1 MSTYFEKSATH
12 MASGKKDKVL
22 HDFYILTKSQYLL
35 LANLTNLSNSGKR
48 VMELVLLFIISF
60 KKGCFYMTEMLKATE
75 SVLSMLIMISLG
87 LILTHKKWF
96 SEEVSKVFVK
106 LVIQISL
113 PLLMLNTITT
123 NFNKQK
129 LISSSKAL
137 IIPFISIFLCYLLSI
152 VFSKIMNI
160 DKNKK
165 GLFKSM
171 FFNSNTIFMGLPINM
186 ALFGEKSVPFVL
198 LYYIGNTTFF
208 WTVGIYEISK
218 DSSKIKQRLFSKE
231 SLKKIFSPPLMGYL
245 IGIIIVLLNINL
257 PIFIKDTCKYLGN
270 ITTPISMIFIGIT
283 MYSINIK
290 KLKLDKN
297 VIGVLLGRFLISPI
311 LVFILT
317 LIFPIPQLMRNV
329 FIIQSIMPVMTNTAI
344 IAKSYNA
351 DCDYATIMI
360 GITTIASLF
369 IIPIYMLIL

>member
-1 MSTYFEKSATH
+1 
-12 MASGKKDKVL
+12 
-22 HDFYILTKSQYLL
+22 
-35 LANLTNLSNSGKR
+35 
-48 VMELVLLFIISF
+48 
-60 KKGCFYMTEMLKATE
+60 MTGMLKAIE
-75 SVLSMLIMISLG
+75 SVLSMLIIISLG
-87 LILTHKKWF
+87 VILTHKKWF
-96 SEEVSKVFVK
+96 SEEVSKVLVK

-113 PLLMLNTITT
+113 PLLMINTMTT
-123 NFNKQK
+123 NFNKQQ

-137 IIPFISIFLCYLLSI
+137 IIPFMSIFLCYILSI
-152 VFSKIMNI
+152 VFSKVMNI
-160 DKNKK
+160 DKNKQ

-218 DSSKIKQRLFSKE
+218 DGSKIKQRLFSKDIF
-231 SLKKIFSPPLMGYL
+231 KKVFSPPLMGYL

-257 PIFIKDTCKYLGN
+257 PIFIKDTFKHLGN

-290 KLKLDKN
+290 KIKLDRS
-297 VIGVLLGRFLISPI
+297 VIGVLLGRFLISPM

-317 LIFPIPQLMRNV
+317 LIFPIPKLMRDV

-344 IAKSYNA
+344 ISKSCNA

-369 IIPIYMLIL
+369 IIPVYMLILQ